1 MEIGAHAGKSVDLGI
16 RKCLDMHRHKQLD
29 QQGTRG
35 IKTKYRRSI
44 DLYSLDASKPALII
58 LFVTVTYCYK

>member
-1 MEIGAHAGKSVDLGI
+1 MEIGAHAGKCVDLGI
-16 RKCLDMHRHKQLD
+16 RKFLDIHRCKQLD

-35 IKTKYRRSI
+35 IKTKNDFI
-44 DLYSLDASKPALII
+44 GCSKPVLII